1 MIYFASDIHLGAG
14 DARTARE
21 VERRF
26 VAWLDAVSRD
36 AEAIYLLGDIF
47 DFWFE
52 YRRVVPQGFV
62 RTLGKIAEL
71 TDRGIRVVFFTGNH
85 DMWVGD
91 YLTRECGM
99 EIHTTPQLLELAGCR
114 IFAAHGDNMNI
125 DSQPLLKLLNRTFR
139 SRTLRFL
146 FSWGLHPDLAMKFG
160 RWWSGKSRKRH
171 NEADR
176 RAAETG
182 CGGGFDASLTEP
194 LIAYAREYAL
204 THEVDHFIFGHMH
217 FARDYR
223 DGKLHVVHLGCW
235 EKNPAYAVL
244 DAEGHLTLKTLE
256 A

>member
-14 DARTARE
+14 DVRTARE

-26 VAWLDAVSRD
+26 VAWLDMVSRD
-36 AEAIYLLGDIF
+36 AEAIFLVGDIF

-99 EIHTTPQLLELAGCR
+99 EIHTGPQLLELAGCR
-114 IFAAHGDNMNI
+114 VFVAHGDNMNI
-125 DSQPLLKLLNRTFR
+125 DSQPVLKLLNRTFR

-146 FSWGLHPDLAMKFG
+146 FSWGVHPDWAMKFG

-171 NEADR
+171 NDADR
-176 RAAETG
+176 QAVETG
-182 CGGGFDASLTEP
+182 CGGGFDASLTES

-204 THEVDHFIFGHMH
+204 THEVDHFVFGHMH

-235 EKNPAYAVL
+235 EKNPA
-244 DAEGHLTLKTLE
+244 
-256 A
+256 